1 MTTIGLITLHRQATQ
16 AARQGDASTFA
27 DIRASI
33 ETLDRLAEIS
43 REELDLLQIMAAAR
57 MGDTQKALD
66 TLRRFGVLTLAE
78 QQYLFNG
85 LNACPE
91 MEHAR
96 FREFVLQIRVNALV
110 PKTRTS
116 FLRSRT
122 LSIFLGAFTIIL
134 AGAVVVLI
142 EFVLPKS
149 AAINTRNIL
158 TSVSEADSNLF
169 MRSLPRSWQSAL
181 EEAALRVA
189 NSPADPTADSTAL
202 QKSFRNL
209 QAALLAAHTS
219 PQAKN
224 ICKALV
230 GATDDTD
237 ILKRLAAGVADISKC
252 DWMNA
257 LTWKERLPWTSNL
270 SDDAILVWQTVLAH
284 APIAQWSD
292 RLFDSNQRIF
302 PLESNDY
309 FVSETS
315 VQPPK
320 TLVQAQCHDASWQL
334 TCVQVDGVWI
344 PVDWSQDWTK
354 VEPWITGKNA
364 PAYPL
369 SQLETT
375 LADQVNGVASWL
387 TRSASTASATL
398 PTEKEASWW
407 IAR

>member
-16 AARQGDASTFA
+16 AARQGDANTFA

-33 ETLDRLAEIS
+33 ETLDRLGEIP
-43 REELDLLQIMAAAR
+43 REELDLLHIIAAAR
-57 MGDTQKALD
+57 MGDTEQALS
-66 TLRRFGVLTLAE
+66 TLRRFGTLTIAE

-91 MEHAR
+91 MAHAR
-96 FREFVLQIRVNALV
+96 FREFVSQLRLTARA
-110 PKTRTS
+110 PKVGTS
-116 FLRSRT
+116 FLRSRN
-122 LSIFLGAFTIIL
+122 LSIFLGALTILL

-189 NSPADPTADSTAL
+189 NSPADPSADSTAL

-224 ICKALV
+224 ICKTLV

-237 ILKRLAAGVADISKC
+237 ILKRLAAGVADISKS

-257 LTWKERLPWTSNL
+257 LTWKERLPWKSNL
-270 SDDAILVWQTVLAH
+270 STDAILVWQTFLAH

-292 RLFDSNQRIF
+292 RLFDANQRIF
-302 PLESNDY
+302 ALESNDY

-375 LADQVNGVASWL
+375 LADQINGVAYWL
-387 TRSASTASATL
+387 TRSASTTSPTL

>member
-16 AARQGDASTFA
+16 AARQGDANTFA

-33 ETLDRLAEIS
+33 ETLDRLGEIP
-43 REELDLLQIMAAAR
+43 REELDLLHIIAAAR
-57 MGDTQKALD
+57 MGDTEQALS
-66 TLRRFGVLTLAE
+66 TLRRFGTLTIAE

-91 MEHAR
+91 MAHAR
-96 FREFVLQIRVNALV
+96 FREFVSQLRLTARA
-110 PKTRTS
+110 PKVGTS
-116 FLRSRT
+116 FLRSRN
-122 LSIFLGAFTIIL
+122 LSIFLGALTILL

-149 AAINTRNIL
+149 AAIHTRNIL
-158 TSVSEADSNLF
+158 TSVSQADSNLF

-189 NSPADPTADSTAL
+189 NSPADPSADSTAL

-224 ICKALV
+224 ICKTLV

-237 ILKRLAAGVADISKC
+237 ILKRLAAGVADISKS

-257 LTWKERLPWTSNL
+257 LTWKERLPWKSNL
-270 SDDAILVWQTVLAH
+270 STDAILVWQTVLAH

-292 RLFDSNQRIF
+292 RLFDANQRIF
-302 PLESNDY
+302 ALESNDY

-320 TLVQAQCHDASWQL
+320 TLVQAQCHDASWQM

-375 LADQVNGVASWL
+375 LADQINGVAYWL
-387 TRSASTASATL
+387 TRSASTTSPTL

>member
-16 AARQGDASTFA
+16 AARQGDANTFA

-33 ETLDRLAEIS
+33 ETLDRLGEIP
-43 REELDLLQIMAAAR
+43 REELDLLHIIAAAR
-57 MGDTQKALD
+57 MGDTEQALS
-66 TLRRFGVLTLAE
+66 TLRRFGALTITE
-78 QQYLFNG
+78 HQYLFNG

-91 MEHAR
+91 MAHAR
-96 FREFVLQIRVNALV
+96 FREFVSQLRLTARA
-110 PKTRTS
+110 PKVGTS
-116 FLRSRT
+116 FLRSRN
-122 LSIFLGAFTIIL
+122 LSIFLGALTILL

-158 TSVSEADSNLF
+158 TSVSQADSNLF
-169 MRSLPRSWQSAL
+169 MHSLPRSWQSAL

-189 NSPADPTADSTAL
+189 NSPADPSADSTAL

-224 ICKALV
+224 ICKTLV

-257 LTWKERLPWTSNL
+257 LTWKERLPWKSNL
-270 SDDAILVWQTVLAH
+270 STDAILVWQTVLAH

-292 RLFDSNQRIF
+292 RLFDANQRIF

-320 TLVQAQCHDASWQL
+320 TLVQAQCHDTSWQM

-375 LADQVNGVASWL
+375 LADQINGVAYWL
-387 TRSASTASATL
+387 TRSASTASTTL

>member
-16 AARQGDASTFA
+16 AARQGDANTFA

-33 ETLDRLAEIS
+33 ETLDRLGEIP
-43 REELDLLQIMAAAR
+43 REELDLLHIIAAAR
-57 MGDTQKALD
+57 MGDTEQAMS
-66 TLRRFGVLTLAE
+66 TLRRFGALTIAE

-91 MEHAR
+91 MAHAR
-96 FREFVLQIRVNALV
+96 FREFVLQLRANALM
-110 PKTRTS
+110 PKARTS
-116 FLRSRT
+116 LLRSRT
-122 LSIFLGAFTIIL
+122 LSIFLGAITILL

-158 TSVSEADSNLF
+158 TSVSQADSNLF
-169 MRSLPRSWQSAL
+169 MHSLPRSWQSAL
-181 EEAALRVA
+181 EEAALRIA

-219 PQAKN
+219 AQAKN
-224 ICKALV
+224 ICKTLV

-237 ILKRLAAGVADISKC
+237 ILKRVAAGVADISKS

-257 LTWKERLPWTSNL
+257 LTWKERLPWKSNL
-270 SDDAILVWQTVLAH
+270 STDAILVWQTFLAH
-284 APIAQWSD
+284 APIAQSSD
-292 RLFDSNQRIF
+292 RLFDANQRIL

-375 LADQVNGVASWL
+375 LADQINGVAYWL
-387 TRSASTASATL
+387 TRSASTTSPTL

>member
-1 MTTIGLITLHRQATQ
+1 
-16 AARQGDASTFA
+16 
-27 DIRASI
+27 
-33 ETLDRLAEIS
+33 
-43 REELDLLQIMAAAR
+43 
-57 MGDTQKALD
+57 
-66 TLRRFGVLTLAE
+66 
-78 QQYLFNG
+78 
-85 LNACPE
+85 
-91 MEHAR
+91 
-96 FREFVLQIRVNALV
+96 
-110 PKTRTS
+110 
-116 FLRSRT
+116 
-122 LSIFLGAFTIIL
+122 
-134 AGAVVVLI
+134 VVVLI

-219 PQAKN
+219 AQAKN
-224 ICKALV
+224 ICKTLV

-257 LTWKERLPWTSNL
+257 LTWKERLPWKSNL
-270 SDDAILVWQTVLAH
+270 SSDAILVWQTFLAH

-292 RLFDSNQRIF
+292 RLFDANQRIF
-302 PLESNDY
+302 ALESNDY

-320 TLVQAQCHDASWQL
+320 TLLQAQCHDASWQL

-375 LADQVNGVASWL
+375 LADQINGVAYWL

>member
-33 ETLDRLAEIS
+33 ETLDRLGEIP
-43 REELDLLQIMAAAR
+43 REELDLLHIIAAAR
-57 MGDTQKALD
+57 MGDTEQALS
-66 TLRRFGVLTLAE
+66 TLRRFGTLTIAE

-91 MEHAR
+91 MAHAR
-96 FREFVLQIRVNALV
+96 FREFVSQLRLTARA
-110 PKTRTS
+110 PKVGAS

-122 LSIFLGAFTIIL
+122 LSIFLGALTILL

-149 AAINTRNIL
+149 ATINTRNIL

-224 ICKALV
+224 ICKSLV

-237 ILKRLAAGVADISKC
+237 ILKRLAAGVADISKS

-257 LTWKERLPWTSNL
+257 WTWKERLPWKSNL
-270 SDDAILVWQTVLAH
+270 SANAILVWQTVLAH

-292 RLFDSNQRIF
+292 RLFEANQRIF

-344 PVDWSQDWTK
+344 PVEWSQDWTK

-375 LADQVNGVASWL
+375 LADQINGVASWL